1 MKMVY
6 NIDRDHNGY
15 ITTTELDDILK
26 ITYPKE
32 LMNVNLKSTLKPFC
46 SSSNKVLL
54 DYRYFR
60 DFIKD
65 FLEGKKNVDPS
76 SAIDP
81 STGKVKTWENVPG

>member
-6 NIDRDHNGY
+6 NIDKDHNGY

-26 ITYPKE
+26 ITYPKQ
-32 LMNVNLKSTLKPFC
+32 LGNVNLKNTMKPFC

-60 DFIKD
+60 DFMKD
-65 FLEGKKNVDPS
+65 VLENKKDDRPITAVD
-76 SAIDP
+76 
-81 STGKVKTWENVPG
+81 